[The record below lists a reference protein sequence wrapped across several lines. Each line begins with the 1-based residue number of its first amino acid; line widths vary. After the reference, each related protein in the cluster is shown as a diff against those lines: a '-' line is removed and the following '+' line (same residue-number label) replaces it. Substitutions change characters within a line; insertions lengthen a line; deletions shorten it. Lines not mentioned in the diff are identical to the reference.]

1 MMNIYDDESL
11 KQEVIYLHSLWH
23 QGPPTRKPIPSP
35 NFNLIHDPIQ
45 RPRPNYIP
53 PSDLQLLSRYGAVT
67 PQIIS
72 RNPNNPQNLYN
83 NNKRPRPDS
92 GREWPVNDV
101 PQPPS
106 TGSGW
111 PEYRPCKKTRPISAE
126 EKEKLAANMLQ
137 RDIHRTCR
145 EFFGRKSGEEDSSV
159 AGGDESEI
167 DEGDEDQ
174 SLEKEES
181 SSSKEFQFLSRVFEE
196 NVKLKEYY
204 EKNTGNGEF
213 WCLVCGGIGEKS
225 CRKFKSCLAL
235 IQHSLTIHK
244 TDLKIQHRALAQVVC
259 NVLGWDVNNPVVS
272 SQKDSQTVVEG
283 ASEPPSDSKIPQEK
297 QQVMS
302 VEEHAKAAVLQ
313 MQQNASEALKDIFVK
328 DGTGAAD
335 GTEENGDENLS
346 EELELISK
354 VFSENVE
361 LKSYYEKNY
370 EGGAFICLVCCAAT
384 DKKMLKRFKHCYGV
398 VQHCTKVPKM
408 KIRAHKVFAQ
418 FVCELLGWDFELLP
432 RRVMKG
438 VASLAISNANE
449 NNENTSSM
457 VEEHMCED
465 KAGNPQDNNEAEA
478 CVEA

>member
-1 MMNIYDDESL
+1 MMNPYDDESL

-23 QGPPTRKPIPSP
+23 QGPPTRNPIPSP
-35 NFNLIHDPIQ
+35 NFNPIQ
-45 RPRPNYIP
+45 RPRSNYIP
-53 PSDLQLLSRYGAVT
+53 PADLQLLSRYGAVT
-67 PQIIS
+67 APIIS

-83 NNKRPRPDS
+83 NKRPRSDS

-101 PQPPS
+101 LQSPP

-111 PEYRPCKKTRPISAE
+111 PEYRPCKKARPVSAE

-159 AGGDESEI
+159 AGGDDSEV

-174 SLEKEES
+174 SSEKEE

-196 NVKLKEYY
+196 NAKLKEYY

-213 WCLVCGGIGEKS
+213 WCLVCGGTGEKS

-235 IQHSLTIHK
+235 IQHSLAIHK
-244 TDLKIQHRALAQVVC
+244 TDLKTQHRALAQVVC
-259 NVLGWDVNNPVVS
+259 NVLGWDVTNPVAS

-313 MQQNASEALKDIFVK
+313 MQQNASEALKDIFAK
-328 DGTGAAD
+328 DGTNSVD
-335 GTEENGDENLS
+335 GIEEKENLS
-346 EELELISK
+346 EELELISR

-370 EGGAFICLVCCAAT
+370 EGGAFICLMCCAAT
-384 DKKMLKRFKHCYGV
+384 DTKMIKRFKHCYGV

-408 KIRAHKVFAQ
+408 KIRAHKAFAR

-438 VASLAISNANE
+438 VASLAIFNANE
-449 NNENTSSM
+449 NNENPSSA

-465 KAGNPQDNNEAEA
+465 KADNPQDNDEAEA
-478 CVEA
+478 CVG

>member
-1 MMNIYDDESL
+1 
-11 KQEVIYLHSLWH
+11 
-23 QGPPTRKPIPSP
+23 
-35 NFNLIHDPIQ
+35 
-45 RPRPNYIP
+45 
-53 PSDLQLLSRYGAVT
+53 
-67 PQIIS
+67 
-72 RNPNNPQNLYN
+72 
-83 NNKRPRPDS
+83 
-92 GREWPVNDV
+92 
-101 PQPPS
+101 
-106 TGSGW
+106 
-111 PEYRPCKKTRPISAE
+111 
-126 EKEKLAANMLQ
+126 
-137 RDIHRTCR
+137 
-145 EFFGRKSGEEDSSV
+145 
-159 AGGDESEI
+159 
-167 DEGDEDQ
+167 
-174 SLEKEES
+174 
-181 SSSKEFQFLSRVFEE
+181 
-196 NVKLKEYY
+196 
-204 EKNTGNGEF
+204 
-213 WCLVCGGIGEKS
+213 
-225 CRKFKSCLAL
+225 
-235 IQHSLTIHK
+235 
-244 TDLKIQHRALAQVVC
+244 
-259 NVLGWDVNNPVVS
+259 
-272 SQKDSQTVVEG
+272 VEG

-457 VEEHMCED
+457 VEVRKHTKRTSTLLYLVISQIKLCESFQEHMCED

-478 CVEA
+478 CVG